1 MCYYVVYFDFHNHT
15 EYYRLNLTNRNV
27 EFSMKKIAI
36 GNKKHM
42 MKTMGVVLTLI
53 FTVSL
58 YAGGVFADTNCEAE
72 CCRQINPGGMHHT
85 TGEPM
90 KSLGDC
96 RSNVPRIPCD
106 LQSKQAVELPG
117 YTLTSSG
124 GGFLNH
130 VGPME
135 ISTGSSI
142 DDNIFKPNCSVQP
155 VWEKSQ
161 PPPIYLQ
168 KQSFLI

>member
-1 MCYYVVYFDFHNHT
+1 
-15 EYYRLNLTNRNV
+15 
-27 EFSMKKIAI
+27 MKKIAV

-58 YAGGVFADTNCEAE
+58 YAGGVLADTGCGAK
-72 CCRQINPGGMHHT
+72 CCHQISPDGMRHNTGNPI
-85 TGEPM
+85 

-96 RSNVPRIPCD
+96 RSKDPRIPCD
-106 LQSKQAVELPG
+106 LQSKRAVELPE
-117 YTLTSSG
+117 YTSVSSG
-124 GGFLNH
+124 GGFPNY
-130 VGPME
+130 VGLME
-135 ISTGSSI
+135 ISSDSSI
-142 DDNIFKPNCSVQP
+142 DDDVFKPNCSVQT

-168 KQSFLI
+168 KLSLLI